1 MPNTINKVDKY
12 PQKGIV
18 GIIELEELCKIKD
31 CPYFYSFNNL
41 HYSQI

>member
-18 GIIELEELCKIKD
+18 GIIELEELCSIK
-31 CPYFYSFNNL
+31 F
-41 HYSQI
+41 